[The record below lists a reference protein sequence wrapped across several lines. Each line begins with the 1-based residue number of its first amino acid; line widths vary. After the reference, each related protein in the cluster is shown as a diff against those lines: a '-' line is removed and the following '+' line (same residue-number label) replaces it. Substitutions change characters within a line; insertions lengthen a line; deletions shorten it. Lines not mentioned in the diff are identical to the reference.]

1 MGDLQDKN
9 VKAEEY
15 AEKIRDIIFQAEKEG
30 VQLSAKVQYGQLA
43 VFLDNAKIFGLS
55 AF

>member
-30 VQLSAKVQYGQLA
+30 IQLSAKVQYGQLA
-43 VFLDNAKIFGLS
+43 VFLDNTKIFGLS

>member
-9 VKAEEY
+9 VKTEEY
-15 AEKIRDIIFQAEKEG
+15 AEKIRDIIFEAEKEG
-30 VQLSAKVQYGQLA
+30 IQLSAKVQYGQLT
-43 VFLDNAKIFGLS
+43 VFLDNIQIFGLS